1 MQNLAGIWH
10 GLAHNATGLIE
21 SMHAMAFDLAPH
33 ADAPRVW
40 VDADTGL
47 AMITMAACPKSGA
60 QGYAADERHVLMLD
74 GALYNCRELAAQLRD
89 DAPDRAVGD
98 APMLLAAIAC
108 WGLEGALRRCNGA
121 FALALWDRRTR
132 TLTLARDR
140 IGKRPL
146 YYGWCGG
153 ALVFASQ
160 LKALQR
166 APGFSAR
173 IDRNALSA
181 LLRYDYI
188 PAPHSIFMGIR
199 KLLPATLLSIDVATV
214 RRRDDNA
221 LEDRSVCYW
230 RAQEAMETAISRR
243 HNPSIDEAVDRLDR
257 LLRESVTCRLGE
269 EGSAAAFLSG
279 GTDSSLV
286 VATLHAVT
294 GRPVRTCS
302 LGFDNFEH
310 DETPW
315 ARAVACRLG
324 ADHVEHRVDGIQ
336 AAALLPSLVSAYCEP
351 FADSSQIPTLIASRL
366 VARHNALAF
375 TGDGGDELF
384 FGHQAYQRAI
394 RNARVLGHVP
404 TFARSLAR
412 RLASRRPERARL
424 GGVPALLSELGAEG
438 VSGHYLQRVSRWRD
452 PAAVVRGACEPMTV
466 FTDPRRQLC
475 AGEAVDQ
482 ILLLDFQ
489 MDLPNGI
496 LAKIDQAGRSAGLR
510 TCSPFLD
517 PAIVQFAW
525 SLPPALKQIDGEG
538 KPVLKRLLERYLP
551 AHLVYRPKSGFGA
564 PVGDWLRGPMQE
576 WAYDLLDESR
586 LRQEGFFDAEKVAR
600 LWREFNAGQRK
611 WHTHLWS
618 ILMFQAWYR
627 GLGD

>member
-10 GLAHNATGLIE
+10 GASQNATGLLE
-21 SMHAMAFDLAPH
+21 SMHSIAFELAPH
-33 ADAPRVW
+33 GDQPRVW

-47 AMITMAACPKSGA
+47 AMIGMAACLQSAA

-74 GALYNCRELAAQLRD
+74 GALYNCHELAAQLRD
-89 DAPDRAVGD
+89 DAPDPAAGD
-98 APMLLAAIAC
+98 ASMLLAAIAC

-166 APGFSAR
+166 APGLSMR

-188 PAPHSIFMGIR
+188 PAPHSIFVGIR
-199 KLLPATLLSIDVATV
+199 KLLPATLLSIDVATLQ
-214 RRRDDNA
+214 RRDDDA

-243 HNPSIDEAVDRLDR
+243 HNTSIGEAVDDLDR
-257 LLRESVTCRLGE
+257 LLRESVARRLGDD
-269 EGSAAAFLSG
+269 GSAAAFLSG

-294 GRPVRTCS
+294 GRPVRTFA
-302 LGFDNFEH
+302 LGFDNFHH

-324 ADHVEHRVDGIQ
+324 ADHVEHRVDGVQ

-366 VARHNALAF
+366 VARQNAMAF

-394 RNARVLGHVP
+394 RNARVLDHVP
-404 TFARSLAR
+404 AFARSLAR

-424 GGVPALLSELGAEG
+424 GGVSALLSELGAVG
-438 VSGHYLQRVSRWRD
+438 VNGHYLQRVSRWRE

-466 FTDPRRQLC
+466 FTDPRRQMC
-475 AGEAVDQ
+475 ADALDR

-489 MDLPNGI
+489 MDLPNCI
-496 LAKIDQAGRSAGLR
+496 LAKIDHAGRAAGLR

-538 KPVLKRLLERYLP
+538 KPVLKRLLGRYLP
-551 AHLVYRPKSGFGA
+551 DDLVYRPKCGFGA

-576 WAYDLLDESR
+576 WANDLLDESR
-586 LRQEGFFDAEKVAR
+586 LRQEGFFDAAKVASV
-600 LWREFNAGQRK
+600 WRQFNAGQRK

-627 GLGD
+627 RLGD